1 MADPRAR
8 LSPSAVQ
15 AAIWM
20 LFGLLVLALVA
31 SGRILTYIKGFW
43 IPFMAVAAAAV
54 IALAA
59 SVLWQEWRGQAWRAG
74 TSSSAHT
81 HAGEPSVR
89 RVAWM
94 LLLPVLL
101 VTLAAPDPLGAAL
114 LTTASSANTSATQ
127 RVKVSTAGTINTVTL
142 ERDTVNKVTLE
153 ELSDRFTFGDVSTL
167 DGVEVEFIG
176 FVSHGDPRLGGAG
189 VWVNRYKI
197 YCCAADAISY
207 SVKLEDGPLTELSD
221 DQWVRVRGRTQVKP
235 GDNKLLIIPSE
246 VTPIDPP
253 SNPYL

>member
-1 MADPRAR
+1 MADPYAR
-8 LSPSAVQ
+8 SSPAAIQ

-20 LFGLLVLALVA
+20 LFGLLALALVA

-43 IPFMAVAAAAV
+43 IPFMVLAAVAV
-54 IALAA
+54 IALAG
-59 SVLWQEWRGQAWRAG
+59 SVLWQEWRAG
-74 TSSSAHT
+74 APSFAHT

-89 RVAWM
+89 RVVWI

-101 VTLAAPDPLGAAL
+101 VIFCAPDPLGAAL
-114 LTTASSANTSATQ
+114 LTTASSANTPAQ
-127 RVKVSTAGTINTVTL
+127 RVQVSTAGTINTVTL
-142 ERDTVNKVTLE
+142 ARDAVNKLTLE
-153 ELSDRFTFGDVSTL
+153 ELSDRFTFGDPATL

-207 SVKLEDGPLTELSD
+207 SVKLEDGPLTELTD
-221 DQWVRVRGRTQVKP
+221 DQWVRVRGRTQVTP
-235 GDNKLLIIPSE
+235 GENKLLIIPSE
-246 VTPIDPP
+246 VTPINPP
-253 SNPYL
+253 PNPYL